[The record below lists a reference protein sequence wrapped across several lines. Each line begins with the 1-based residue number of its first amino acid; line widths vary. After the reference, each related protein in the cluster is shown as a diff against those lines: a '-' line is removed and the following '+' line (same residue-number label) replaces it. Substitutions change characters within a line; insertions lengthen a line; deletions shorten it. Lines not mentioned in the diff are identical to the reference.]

1 MGNVAEFAAD
11 AIAIVAAKAPK
22 PHPDDFIGE
31 DGLIH
36 CRKCGT
42 RKQYVLDFA
51 GKQTVVPVMC
61 ACRKAE
67 VQKEENERKNAATEA
82 SRAKRE
88 ELFST
93 TFPTDELKRHTFPPD
108 TESDSK
114 QIAAMRKYTQ
124 NFPRYAESGQGLLL
138 WGDTG
143 SGKTYAASCIVNAL
157 TEQNILCRFIT
168 LRDAEAT
175 ARAGYEGTE
184 TLLKDLSNRRLVVLD
199 EFETGI
205 QSEYVSN
212 LVYAIVNTCYNAAVP
227 LIVTTNATLD
237 EIKNPRNQRDRRVCE
252 RILEKCFPVNF
263 TGNYR
268 RANLRRTYD
277 TIREELG
284 L

>member
-1 MGNVAEFAAD
+1 MSNVSEFAAD
-11 AIAIVAAKAPK
+11 AIAIVASKAPK

-36 CRKCGT
+36 CHICGT

-51 GKQTVVPVMC
+51 GQKTVVPVMC

-67 VQKEENERKNAATEA
+67 VQKEEKQRTLAATET
-82 SRAKRE
+82 SRARRE
-88 ELFST
+88 EFFRN
-93 TFPTDELKRHTFPPD
+93 TFPTDELKKHTFSPD

-114 QIAAMRKYTQ
+114 QIAAMRRYVQ
-124 NFPRYAESGQGLLL
+124 NFTRYSETGQGLLM

-157 TEQNILCRFIT
+157 TAQNIPCRFIT
-168 LRDAEAT
+168 LRDAEAI
-175 ARAGYEGTE
+175 ARSGYEGTE
-184 TLLKDLSNRRLVVLD
+184 SLLKDLSARRLVVLD
-199 EFETGI
+199 EFETNI
-205 QSEYVSN
+205 QSEYVNN
-212 LVYAIVNTCYNAAVP
+212 LVYSIVNTCYNASIP

-277 TIREELG
+277 TIKEELG